1 MDKRVENLTN
11 DQSIKW
17 RTSGLVGAALAAVL
31 LIGAIG
37 YGGPSDAAAK
47 DKRVDLDKPTFS
59 NPTSITNP
67 LFSRDTVSQV
77 IQLGA
82 EGKDKL
88 RFEVTNLPETKFI
101 KWNGQRVET
110 RVTHFVA
117 YMNGRILEVA
127 TDFYAQADDGSVW
140 YFGENVDNYENGVI
154 VDHEGTWLAGKD
166 GPPGMIMPADPKV
179 GDVYRPENIPGL
191 VFEEVTVKRTG
202 VTVNGPRGPVPGAVF
217 VQERLMD
224 GTIEDKIFAPG
235 YGEFKA
241 RVASLDELYKLALA
255 VPIDALGG
263 SVPQDLSTLDK
274 GASQIFEAAP
284 TKRWNQLSAKV
295 EKVIAAWTAYRTN
308 DVPSLLDAQMTDALD
323 VLEAAVRAHDVAE
336 VRQAAIWVG
345 HAALDLQLQY
355 RGPDDVDRDRLELWR
370 DQLVVDRAAG
380 DSDAVTG
387 DLATLKTIHD
397 RINGNTQ

>member
-1 MDKRVENLTN
+1 MQTRTENRTKRWSSNG
-11 DQSIKW
+11 
-17 RTSGLVGAALAAVL
+17 RAGLFVAVGLAAIMSIVAFGGGVS
-31 LIGAIG
+31 GAVAK
-37 YGGPSDAAAK
+37 GG
-47 DKRVDLDKPTFS
+47 RVDLEKPMFAD
-59 NPTSITNP
+59 PTSITNP
-67 LFSRDTVSQV
+67 LFPKDAVSQV

-82 EGKDKL
+82 EGKDRL
-88 RFEVTNLPETKFI
+88 RFEVTQLPDTKFVR
-101 KWNGQRVET
+101 WDGQRIET

-127 TDFYAQADDGSVW
+127 VDFYAQADDGSVW

-154 VDHEGTWLAGKD
+154 VDHEGTWLAGRD
-166 GPPGMIMPADPKV
+166 GPPGMIMPADPQV

-191 VFEEVTVKRTG
+191 VFEEVTVQRTG

-224 GTIEDKIFAPG
+224 GSTEDKIYAPG

-241 RVASLDELYKLALA
+241 EVASAAELYKVAIA

-263 SVPQDLSTLDK
+263 SVPQDLAALDQ
-274 GASQIFEAAP
+274 GASQVFEVAP
-284 TKRWNQLSAKV
+284 SKRWNQLSVKF
-295 EKVIAAWTAYRTN
+295 EKMITAWTTYRTN
-308 DVPSLLDAQMTDALD
+308 DVPKLLDAQMTHALNVLDAALGWRD
-323 VLEAAVRAHDVAE
+323 VGD
-336 VRQAAIWVG
+336 VRQAAIQVG

-355 RGPDDVDRDRLELWR
+355 RGSDDVDRDRLELWR

-397 RINGNTQ
+397 RIGGSSN

>member
-1 MDKRVENLTN
+1 MDTRVENLTN
-11 DQSIKW
+11 DGSIGR
-17 RTSGLVGAALAAVL
+17 RTSRLVGAPLAAVL

-47 DKRVDLDKPTFS
+47 GRRVDLEKPTFS

-67 LFSRDTVSQV
+67 LFSRDTISQI

-88 RFEVTNLPETKFI
+88 RFEITYLPDTKLI

-166 GPPGMIMPADPKV
+166 GPPGMIMPADPQV

-284 TKRWNQLSAKV
+284 AKRWNQLSAMV
-295 EKVIAAWTAYRTN
+295 DKVITAWTTYRSN
-308 DVPSLLDAQMTDALD
+308 GVPKLLDAQMTDALD

-336 VRQAAIWVG
+336 VRQAAIRVG
-345 HAALDLQLQY
+345 HAALDLQMQY
-355 RGPDDVDRDRLELWR
+355 RASDEVDRNRLELWR
-370 DQLVVDRAAG
+370 RQLVVDRTAG

-397 RINGNTQ
+397 RIDNNN